1 MRKIIRKRGKKSGL
15 PEGTLVH
22 VGEKKID
29 KVQIHSFRY
38 DEAALV
44 EKDISAPE
52 EVLPS
57 KEGSVIWIDIDG
69 LHKTEAIE
77 SFGKAFGL
85 HSLLLED
92 IVNTQ
97 QRPKMDEYDN
107 CLYFVFRMLRY
118 DEKAHVVKD
127 EQISIVLGKNFV
139 LSFQEGPGDVFDPVR
154 DRLRHSRGRARKS
167 GADYLAYAL
176 MDAVVDNYFVVLE
189 KFGDEIEKADE
200 ELLRNPQPRTL
211 HVLHHLK
218 QELIFLRRTT
228 WPLREVLGGLT
239 REDHDFIS
247 PALVPFFRDVY
258 DHAVQVIDIIES
270 GRDVLSGML
279 DVYMSTISNKMN
291 AIMKVLTIISTI
303 FMPLTFIA
311 GIYGMNFKHMPE
323 LEIEWAYPAVLLAMA
338 AMGVGMGFYFR
349 HKKWLTSDTEV

>member
-1 MRKIIRKRGKKSGL
+1 MRKITHRRGRKSGL
-15 PEGTLVH
+15 LEGTLVH
-22 VGEKKID
+22 IGEKKTD
-29 KVQIHSFRY
+29 KVQIHGFCY
-38 DEAALV
+38 DEAGLI
-44 EKDISAPE
+44 EKDIATPE
-52 EVLPS
+52 DIWPL
-57 KEGSVIWIDIDG
+57 KEDSVVWIDIDG
-69 LHKTEAIE
+69 LHKTEIIE
-77 SFGKAFGL
+77 SFGKAFAL
-85 HSLLLED
+85 HPLLLED

-127 EQISIVLGKNFV
+127 EQISIVLGKNFI

-154 DRLRHSRGRARKS
+154 DRLRHNRGRVRKS

-189 KFGDEIEKADE
+189 KFGDEIERVDD
-200 ELLRNPQPRTL
+200 ELLRNSQPRTL

-218 QELIFLRRTT
+218 QELIFLRRVT
-228 WPLREVLGGLT
+228 WPLREVLGSLT
-239 REDHDFIS
+239 REEYN
-247 PALVPFFRDVY
+247 LVSSTLAPYFRDVY
-258 DHAVQVIDIIES
+258 DHTVQVIDIIES

-279 DVYMSTISNKMN
+279 DVYISNVSNKMN

-303 FMPLTFIA
+303 FMPLTFIV

-323 LEIEWAYPAVLLAMA
+323 LEIKWAYPAVLLAMA
-338 AMGVGMGFYFR
+338 ALGVGMGFYFR

>member
-1 MRKIIRKRGKKSGL
+1 MRKVIHKRGKKIGL
-15 PEGTLVH
+15 LEGTLVH
-22 VGEKKID
+22 VGEKKTD
-29 KVQIHSFRY
+29 KVQIHGIRY
-38 DEAALV
+38 DEAEVV
-44 EKDISAPE
+44 EKDLVGPE
-52 EVLPS
+52 DIF
-57 KEGSVIWIDIDG
+57 SVKGNSVVWIDIDG
-69 LHKTEAIE
+69 LHKTEIIE

-85 HSLLLED
+85 HPLLLED
-92 IVNTQ
+92 IVNTR

-154 DRLRHSRGRARKS
+154 DRLRHNRGRVRKS

-189 KFGDEIEKADE
+189 KFGDEIERVDE

-218 QELIFLRRTT
+218 QELIFLRRLT
-228 WPLREVLGGLT
+228 WPLRDVLGSLT
-239 REDHDFIS
+239 REEYDFIS
-247 PALVPFFRDVY
+247 PSLVPYFRDVH
-258 DHAVQVIDIIES
+258 DHAVRVIDMVES

-279 DVYMSTISNKMN
+279 DVYMSNISNKMN

-303 FMPLTFIA
+303 FMPLTFIV
-311 GIYGMNFKHMPE
+311 GIYGMNFKYMPE
-323 LEIEWAYPAVLLAMA
+323 LEVEWAYPAVLLAMA
-338 AMGVGMGFYFR
+338 AIGVGMGFYFHR
-349 HKKWLTSDTEV
+349 KKWLTSDTEV